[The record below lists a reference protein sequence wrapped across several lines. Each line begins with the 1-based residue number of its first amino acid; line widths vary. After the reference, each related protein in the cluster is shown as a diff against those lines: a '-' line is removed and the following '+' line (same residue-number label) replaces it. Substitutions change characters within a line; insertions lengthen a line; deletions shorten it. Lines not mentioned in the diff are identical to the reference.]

1 MTSCFTSSR
10 LIFYWQ
16 FYLIPRSNKVRRN
29 TCEKVVEQIKNV
41 GTEMLISEQNYSH
54 AMISLQS
61 KKGETAVLINILFVL
76 NQLYHIQSNTAITL
90 IGFLVFLSIS

>member
-1 MTSCFTSSR
+1 
-10 LIFYWQ
+10 
-16 FYLIPRSNKVRRN
+16 
-29 TCEKVVEQIKNV
+29 
-41 GTEMLISEQNYSH
+41 MLISEQNYSH